1 MIRGTFLLGKIRHG
15 VSNVISLFTLPSIG
29 ALYEDADD
37 TERVGFSKFLYAVF
51 DFLKNLGFPV
61 YTDHF
66 EEIVTNNIGEQV
78 LVAGVENSNNG
89 SFSANNAGILYKVAD
104 NIVPEPRR
112 WSMHGYLGYSSNN
125 IIADVTRMT
134 PIIGNIMTPI
144 LGNIIEKFGRE
155 TYLSI
160 VKEYV
165 RFLANARK
173 PFKFT
178 TPEGESIPALLKDC
192 KFSNK
197 AENKNF
203 IEVDLEIQEFRY
215 LGIVDKEGQFVGG
228 NYNYG
233 INKTANVL
241 GRSVAKALFL

>member
-1 MIRGTFLLGKIRHG
+1 MLRSTFLLGKINRG
-15 VSNVISLFTLPSIG
+15 IVNVTSFFTLPSIG
-29 ALYEDADD
+29 ALYRDVGD
-37 TERVGFSKFLYAVF
+37 TERVGFSRFLYAVF
-51 DFLKNLGFPV
+51 DFLKLGFPV

-66 EEIVTNNIGEQV
+66 EEIFANNIGEQV
-78 LVAGVENSNNG
+78 LVAGVENSNSG
-89 SFSANNAGILYKVAD
+89 GFSGNDAGILHEVAD
-104 NIVPEPRR
+104 NIVPEPRK

-125 IIADVTRMT
+125 IFANVTRMI
-134 PIIGNIMTPI
+134 PFNIGSFID
-144 LGNIIEKFGRE
+144 KFGRE
-155 TYLSI
+155 TLLSAI
-160 VKEYV
+160 KEYV

-178 TPEGESIPALLKDC
+178 TPEGETIPALIKDG
-192 KFSNK
+192 KFTNK

-233 INKTANVL
+233 INKTVNVL

>member
-1 MIRGTFLLGKIRHG
+1 MIRGTFLLGKINRG
-15 VSNVISLFTLPSIG
+15 IVNVTSLFTLPSIG
-29 ALYEDADD
+29 ALYSDVDA
-37 TERVGFSKFLYAVF
+37 TEKVGFSKFLFFAL
-51 DFLKNLGFPV
+51 DFLKLGFPV
-61 YTDHF
+61 YTDNF
-66 EEIVTNNIGEQV
+66 EETVENNIGEQV
-78 LVAGVENSNNG
+78 LVAGVENSNIG
-89 SFSANNAGILYKVAD
+89 SFSANNAGILHKVAD
-104 NIVPEPRR
+104 NIVPEPRK

-125 IIADVTRMT
+125 IFANVTR
-134 PIIGNIMTPI
+134 IIPLNFGSFID
-144 LGNIIEKFGRE
+144 KFGRE
-155 TYLSI
+155 TLLSI
-160 VKEYV
+160 IKEYV

-178 TPEGESIPALLKDC
+178 TPEGETVPALIKDC

-215 LGIVDKEGQFVGG
+215 LGIVKEEGQFVGG

>member
-1 MIRGTFLLGKIRHG
+1 MLRSTFLLGKINRG
-15 VSNVISLFTLPSIG
+15 IVNVTSFFTLPSIG
-29 ALYEDADD
+29 ALYRDVGD
-37 TERVGFSKFLYAVF
+37 TERVGFSRFLYAVF
-51 DFLKNLGFPV
+51 DFLKLGFPV

-66 EEIVTNNIGEQV
+66 EEIIANNIGEQV
-78 LVAGVENSNNG
+78 LVAGVENSNSG
-89 SFSANNAGILYKVAD
+89 GFSGNDAGILHEVAD
-104 NIVPEPRR
+104 NIVPEPRK

-125 IIADVTRMT
+125 IFANVTRMI
-134 PIIGNIMTPI
+134 PFNIGSFIN
-144 LGNIIEKFGRE
+144 KFGRE
-155 TYLSI
+155 TLLSAI
-160 VKEYV
+160 KEYV

-178 TPEGESIPALLKDC
+178 TPEGETIPALIKDG
-192 KFSNK
+192 KFTNK

>member
-1 MIRGTFLLGKIRHG
+1 MTSSSLVLGKINRG
-15 VSNVISLFTLPSIG
+15 LVNVTSYFTLPSIG
-29 ALYEDADD
+29 ALYRDADG
-37 TERVGFSKFLYAVF
+37 TERIGLSRFLFMAI
-51 DFLKNLGFPV
+51 DFLKLGFPV

-66 EEIVTNNIGEQV
+66 EEIVANNIGEQV
-78 LVAGVENSNNG
+78 LVAGVENSNSG
-89 SFSANNAGILYKVAD
+89 GFSANDAGILHKVAD
-104 NIVPEPRR
+104 NIVPEPRK
-112 WSMHGYLGYSSNN
+112 WSMHGFLGYASNN
-125 IIADVTRMT
+125 IFADVRRTQM
-134 PIIGNIMTPI
+134 PLG
-144 LGNIIEKFGRE
+144 LGNFVVKFGRE
-155 TYLSI
+155 TLLSTI
-160 VKEYV
+160 KEYV

-178 TPEGESIPALLKDC
+178 TPEGETIPALIKDC

-215 LGIVDKEGQFVGG
+215 LGVVEDEKQYVGG

>member
-1 MIRGTFLLGKIRHG
+1 MIRGTFLLGKINRG
-15 VSNVISLFTLPSIG
+15 IVNVTSLFTLPSIG
-29 ALYEDADD
+29 ALYSDVNA
-37 TERVGFSKFLYAVF
+37 TEKVGFSKFLFFAL
-51 DFLKNLGFPV
+51 DFLKLGFPV
-61 YTDHF
+61 YTDNF
-66 EEIVTNNIGEQV
+66 EETVSNNIGEQV
-78 LVAGVENSNNG
+78 LVAGVENSNIG
-89 SFSANNAGILYKVAD
+89 SFSANNAGILHKVAD
-104 NIVPEPRR
+104 NIVPEPRK

-125 IIADVTRMT
+125 IFANVTRMI
-134 PIIGNIMTPI
+134 PLNFGSFID
-144 LGNIIEKFGRE
+144 KFGRE
-155 TYLSI
+155 TLLSI
-160 VKEYV
+160 IKEYV

-178 TPEGESIPALLKDC
+178 TPEGETVPALIKDC

-215 LGIVDKEGQFVGG
+215 LGIVKEEGQFVGG

-233 INKTANVL
+233 INKTAKVL

>member
-1 MIRGTFLLGKIRHG
+1 MTSSSLVLGKINRG
-15 VSNVISLFTLPSIG
+15 LVNVTSYFTLPSIG
-29 ALYEDADD
+29 ALYRDLDNSD
-37 TERVGFSKFLYAVF
+37 RVGLSRFLFMAV
-51 DFLKNLGFPV
+51 DFLKLGFPV

-66 EEIVTNNIGEQV
+66 EEIVANNIGEQV
-78 LVAGVENSNNG
+78 LVAGVENSNSG
-89 SFSANNAGILYKVAD
+89 GFSANDAGILHKVAD
-104 NIVPEPRR
+104 NIVPEPRK
-112 WSMHGYLGYSSNN
+112 WSMHGFLGYASNN
-125 IIADVTRMT
+125 IFADVRRTQM
-134 PIIGNIMTPI
+134 PLG
-144 LGNIIEKFGRE
+144 LGNFVVKFGRE
-155 TYLSI
+155 TLLSAI
-160 VKEYV
+160 KEYV

-178 TPEGESIPALLKDC
+178 TPEGETVPALIKDC

-215 LGIVDKEGQFVGG
+215 LGVVDSEGQYVGG

>member
-1 MIRGTFLLGKIRHG
+1 MTSSSLVLGKINRG
-15 VSNVISLFTLPSIG
+15 LVNVTSYFTLPSIG
-29 ALYEDADD
+29 ALYRDTSV
-37 TERVGFSKFLYAVF
+37 TERVGLSKFMFMAI
-51 DFLKNLGFPV
+51 DFLKLGFPV

-66 EEIVTNNIGEQV
+66 EEIVANNIGEQV
-78 LVAGVENSNNG
+78 LVAGVENSNSG
-89 SFSANNAGILYKVAD
+89 SFSANNAGILHKVAD

-112 WSMHGYLGYSSNN
+112 WSMHGFLGYASNN
-125 IIADVTRMT
+125 IFADVRRTQM
-134 PIIGNIMTPI
+134 PLG
-144 LGNIIEKFGRE
+144 LGNFVVKFGRE
-155 TYLSI
+155 TLLSTI
-160 VKEYV
+160 KEYV

-178 TPEGESIPALLKDC
+178 TPEGETIPALIKDC

-215 LGIVDKEGQFVGG
+215 LGVVEKEGQYVGG

-233 INKTANVL
+233 INKTAKAL

>member
-1 MIRGTFLLGKIRHG
+1 MTSSSLVLGKINRG
-15 VSNVISLFTLPSIG
+15 LVNVTSYFTLPSIG
-29 ALYEDADD
+29 ALYRDTDD
-37 TERVGFSKFLYAVF
+37 SERVGLSRFLFMAI
-51 DFLKNLGFPV
+51 DFLKLGFPV

-66 EEIVTNNIGEQV
+66 EEIVANNIGEQV
-78 LVAGVENSNNG
+78 LVAGVENSNSG
-89 SFSANNAGILYKVAD
+89 GFSANDAGILHKVAD
-104 NIVPEPRR
+104 NIVPEPRK
-112 WSMHGYLGYSSNN
+112 WSMHGFLGYASNN
-125 IIADVTRMT
+125 IFADVRRTQM
-134 PIIGNIMTPI
+134 PLG
-144 LGNIIEKFGRE
+144 LGNFVVKFGRE
-155 TYLSI
+155 TLLSTI
-160 VKEYV
+160 KEYV

-178 TPEGESIPALLKDC
+178 TPEGETIPALIKDC

-215 LGIVDKEGQFVGG
+215 LGVVKDEGQYVGG

>member
-1 MIRGTFLLGKIRHG
+1 MIRGTFLLGKINRG
-15 VSNVISLFTLPSIG
+15 IVNVTSLFTLPSIG
-29 ALYEDADD
+29 ALYSDVSA
-37 TERVGFSKFLYAVF
+37 TEKVGFSKFLFFAL
-51 DFLKNLGFPV
+51 DFLKLGFPV
-61 YTDHF
+61 YTDNF
-66 EEIVTNNIGEQV
+66 EETVTNNIGEQV
-78 LVAGVENSNNG
+78 LVAGVENSNIGN
-89 SFSANNAGILYKVAD
+89 FSANNAGILHKVAD
-104 NIVPEPRR
+104 NIVPEPRK

-125 IIADVTRMT
+125 IFANVTRMI
-134 PIIGNIMTPI
+134 PLNFGSF
-144 LGNIIEKFGRE
+144 IEKFGRE
-155 TYLSI
+155 TLLSI
-160 VKEYV
+160 IKEYV

-178 TPEGESIPALLKDC
+178 TPEGETVPALIKDC

-215 LGIVDKEGQFVGG
+215 LGIVKEEGQFVGG

>member
-1 MIRGTFLLGKIRHG
+1 MIGSTFLLGKVNRGI
-15 VSNVISLFTLPSIG
+15 VNVTSFFTLPSIG
-29 ALYEDADD
+29 ALYRDTDD
-37 TERVGFSKFLYAVF
+37 TERVGFSKFLFAAF
-51 DFLKNLGFPV
+51 DFLKLGFPV

-66 EEIVTNNIGEQV
+66 EEIVANNIGEQV
-78 LVAGVENSNNG
+78 LVAGVENGNSG
-89 SFSANNAGILYKVAD
+89 LSAANAGILHKIAD
-104 NIVPEPRR
+104 NIVPEPRK

-125 IIADVTRMT
+125 IFENVTRMI
-134 PIIGNIMTPI
+134 PINIGSFID
-144 LGNIIEKFGRE
+144 KFGRE
-155 TYLSI
+155 TLLSTI
-160 VKEYV
+160 KEYV

-178 TPEGESIPALLKDC
+178 TPEGETVPALIKDC

-197 AENKNF
+197 AENKNY

-215 LGIVDKEGQFVGG
+215 IGVIGDENSQFVGG

>member
-1 MIRGTFLLGKIRHG
+1 MIRGTFLLGKINRG
-15 VSNVISLFTLPSIG
+15 IVNVTSLFTLPSIG
-29 ALYEDADD
+29 ALYSDVNA
-37 TERVGFSKFLYAVF
+37 TEKVGFSKFLFFAL
-51 DFLKNLGFPV
+51 DFLKLGFPV
-61 YTDHF
+61 YTDNF
-66 EEIVTNNIGEQV
+66 EETVSNNIGEQV
-78 LVAGVENSNNG
+78 LVAGVENSNIG
-89 SFSANNAGILYKVAD
+89 SFSANNAGILHKVAD
-104 NIVPEPRR
+104 NIVPEPRK

-125 IIADVTRMT
+125 IFANVTRML
-134 PIIGNIMTPI
+134 PLNFGSFID
-144 LGNIIEKFGRE
+144 KFGRE
-155 TYLSI
+155 TLLSI
-160 VKEYV
+160 IKEYV

-178 TPEGESIPALLKDC
+178 TPEGETIPALIKDC

-215 LGIVDKEGQFVGG
+215 LGVVEKEGQYVGG

-233 INKTANVL
+233 INKTAKAL

>member
-1 MIRGTFLLGKIRHG
+1 MTSSSLVLGKINRG
-15 VSNVISLFTLPSIG
+15 LVNVTSYFTLPSIG
-29 ALYEDADD
+29 ALYRDISV
-37 TERVGFSKFLYAVF
+37 TERVGLSKFMFMAI
-51 DFLKNLGFPV
+51 DFLKLGFPV

-66 EEIVTNNIGEQV
+66 EEVVANNIGEQV

-89 SFSANNAGILYKVAD
+89 SFSANNAGILHKVAD

-112 WSMHGYLGYSSNN
+112 WSMHGFLGYASNN
-125 IIADVTRMT
+125 IFADVRRTQM
-134 PIIGNIMTPI
+134 PLG
-144 LGNIIEKFGRE
+144 LGNFVVKFGRE
-155 TYLSI
+155 TLLSI
-160 VKEYV
+160 IKEYV

-178 TPEGESIPALLKDC
+178 TPEGETVPALIKDC

-215 LGIVDKEGQFVGG
+215 LGVVEKEGQYVGG

-233 INKTANVL
+233 INKTAKAL

>member
-1 MIRGTFLLGKIRHG
+1 MIRGTFLLGKINRG
-15 VSNVISLFTLPSIG
+15 IVNVTSLFTLPSIG
-29 ALYEDADD
+29 ALYSDVNA
-37 TERVGFSKFLYAVF
+37 TEKLGFSKFLFFAL
-51 DFLKNLGFPV
+51 DFLKLGFPV
-61 YTDHF
+61 YTDNF
-66 EEIVTNNIGEQV
+66 EETVSNNIGEQV
-78 LVAGVENSNNG
+78 LVAGVENSNIG
-89 SFSANNAGILYKVAD
+89 SFSANNAGILHKVAD
-104 NIVPEPRR
+104 NIVPEPRK

-125 IIADVTRMT
+125 IFANVTRMI
-134 PIIGNIMTPI
+134 PLNFGSFID
-144 LGNIIEKFGRE
+144 KFGRE
-155 TYLSI
+155 TLLSI
-160 VKEYV
+160 IKEYV

-178 TPEGESIPALLKDC
+178 TPEGETVPALIKDC

-215 LGIVDKEGQFVGG
+215 LGIVKEEGQFVGG

>member
-1 MIRGTFLLGKIRHG
+1 MIRGTFLLGKIRQG
-15 VSNVISLFTLPSIG
+15 VSNVTSLFTLPSIG
-29 ALYEDADD
+29 ALYSDVDA
-37 TERVGFSKFLYAVF
+37 TEKVGFSKFLF
-51 DFLKNLGFPV
+51 FTLDFLKLGFPV
-61 YTDHF
+61 YTDNF
-66 EEIVTNNIGEQV
+66 EEIVANNIGEQV

-89 SFSANNAGILYKVAD
+89 SFSANNAGILHKVAD

-112 WSMHGYLGYSSNN
+112 WSMHGFLGYASNN
-125 IIADVTRMT
+125 IFADVRRTQM
-134 PIIGNIMTPI
+134 PLG
-144 LGNIIEKFGRE
+144 LGNFVVKFGRE
-155 TYLSI
+155 TLLSI
-160 VKEYV
+160 IKEYV

-178 TPEGESIPALLKDC
+178 TPEGETIPALIKDC

-215 LGIVDKEGQFVGG
+215 LGVVEKEGQYVGG

-233 INKTANVL
+233 FNKTAKAL

>member
-1 MIRGTFLLGKIRHG
+1 MIRGTFLLGKINRG
-15 VSNVISLFTLPSIG
+15 IVNVTSFFTLPSIG
-29 ALYEDADD
+29 ALYRDAPD
-37 TERVGFSKFLYAVF
+37 TERIGFSRYLFAAF
-51 DFLKNLGFPV
+51 DFLKLGFPV

-66 EEIVTNNIGEQV
+66 EEIVANNIGEQV
-78 LVAGVENSNNG
+78 LVAGVENSNSG
-89 SFSANNAGILYKVAD
+89 GFSGNDAGILHKVAD
-104 NIVPEPRR
+104 NIVPEPRK

-125 IIADVTRMT
+125 IFANVTRMI
-134 PIIGNIMTPI
+134 PFNIGSFID
-144 LGNIIEKFGRE
+144 KFGRE
-155 TYLSI
+155 TLLSAI
-160 VKEYV
+160 KEYV
-165 RFLANARK
+165 RYLSNARK

-178 TPEGESIPALLKDC
+178 TPEGETIPALIKDC

-215 LGIVDKEGQFVGG
+215 IGVVGSEGQYIGG

>member
-1 MIRGTFLLGKIRHG
+1 MTSSSLVLGKINRG
-15 VSNVISLFTLPSIG
+15 LVNVTSYFTLPSIG
-29 ALYEDADD
+29 ALYRDTDD
-37 TERVGFSKFLYAVF
+37 SERVGLSRFLFMAI
-51 DFLKNLGFPV
+51 DFLKLGFPV

-66 EEIVTNNIGEQV
+66 EEIVANNIGEQV
-78 LVAGVENSNNG
+78 LVAGVENSNSG
-89 SFSANNAGILYKVAD
+89 GFSGNDAGILHKVAD
-104 NIVPEPRR
+104 NIVPEPRK
-112 WSMHGYLGYSSNN
+112 WSMHGFLGYASNN
-125 IIADVTRMT
+125 IFADVRRTQM
-134 PIIGNIMTPI
+134 PLG
-144 LGNIIEKFGRE
+144 LGNFVVKFGRE
-155 TYLSI
+155 TLLSTI
-160 VKEYV
+160 KEYV

-178 TPEGESIPALLKDC
+178 TPEGETVPALIKDC

-203 IEVDLEIQEFRY
+203 IEIDLEIQEFRY
-215 LGIVDKEGQFVGG
+215 LGVVESEGQYVGG

>member
-29 ALYEDADD
+29 ALYSDVNA
-37 TERVGFSKFLYAVF
+37 TEKVGFSKFLFFAL
-51 DFLKNLGFPV
+51 DFLKLGFPV
-61 YTDHF
+61 YTDNF

-89 SFSANNAGILYKVAD
+89 SFSANNAGILHKVAD
-104 NIVPEPRR
+104 NIVPEPRK

-125 IIADVTRMT
+125 IFANVTRMI
-134 PIIGNIMTPI
+134 PLNFGSFID
-144 LGNIIEKFGRE
+144 KFGRE
-155 TYLSI
+155 TLLSI
-160 VKEYV
+160 IKEYV

-178 TPEGESIPALLKDC
+178 TPEGETVPALIKDC

-215 LGIVDKEGQFVGG
+215 LGIVKEEGQFVGG

>member
-1 MIRGTFLLGKIRHG
+1 MIRGTFLLGKINRG
-15 VSNVISLFTLPSIG
+15 IVNVTSLFTLPSIG
-29 ALYEDADD
+29 ALYSDVNA
-37 TERVGFSKFLYAVF
+37 TEKVGFSKFLFFAL
-51 DFLKNLGFPV
+51 DFLKLGFPV
-61 YTDHF
+61 YTDNF
-66 EEIVTNNIGEQV
+66 EEIVANNIGEQV
-78 LVAGVENSNNG
+78 LVAGVENSNIG
-89 SFSANNAGILYKVAD
+89 SFSANNAGILHKVAD
-104 NIVPEPRR
+104 NIVPEPRK

-125 IIADVTRMT
+125 IFANVTRML
-134 PIIGNIMTPI
+134 PLNFGSFID
-144 LGNIIEKFGRE
+144 KFGRE
-155 TYLSI
+155 TLLSI
-160 VKEYV
+160 IKEYV

-178 TPEGESIPALLKDC
+178 TPEGETVPALIKDC

-215 LGIVDKEGQFVGG
+215 LGIVKKEGQFVGG

>member
-1 MIRGTFLLGKIRHG
+1 MIRGTFLLGKINRG
-15 VSNVISLFTLPSIG
+15 IVNVTSLFTLPSIG
-29 ALYEDADD
+29 ALYSDVSP
-37 TERVGFSKFLYAVF
+37 TEKVGFSKFLFFAL
-51 DFLKNLGFPV
+51 DFLKLGFPV
-61 YTDHF
+61 YTDNF
-66 EEIVTNNIGEQV
+66 EETVANNIGEQV
-78 LVAGVENSNNG
+78 LVAGVENSNIG
-89 SFSANNAGILYKVAD
+89 SFSANNAGILHKVAD
-104 NIVPEPRR
+104 NIVPEPRK

-125 IIADVTRMT
+125 IFANVTRMI
-134 PIIGNIMTPI
+134 PLNFGSF
-144 LGNIIEKFGRE
+144 IEKFGRE
-155 TYLSI
+155 TLLSI
-160 VKEYV
+160 IKEYV

-178 TPEGESIPALLKDC
+178 TPEGETVPALIKDC

-215 LGIVDKEGQFVGG
+215 LGIVKEEGQFVGG

>member
-1 MIRGTFLLGKIRHG
+1 MTSSSLVLGKINRG
-15 VSNVISLFTLPSIG
+15 LVNVTSYFTLPSIG
-29 ALYEDADD
+29 ALYRDTDD
-37 TERVGFSKFLYAVF
+37 TERVGLSRFLFVAI
-51 DFLKNLGFPV
+51 DFLKLGFPV

-66 EEIVTNNIGEQV
+66 EEIVANNIGEQV
-78 LVAGVENSNNG
+78 LVAGVENSNSG
-89 SFSANNAGILYKVAD
+89 GFSGNDAGILHKVAD
-104 NIVPEPRR
+104 NIVPDPRK
-112 WSMHGYLGYSSNN
+112 WSMHGFLGYASNN
-125 IIADVTRMT
+125 IFADKRRTQM
-134 PIIGNIMTPI
+134 PLG
-144 LGNIIEKFGRE
+144 LGNFVEKFGRE
-155 TYLSI
+155 TLLSTI
-160 VKEYV
+160 KEYV

-178 TPEGESIPALLKDC
+178 TPEGETVPALIKDC

-215 LGIVDKEGQFVGG
+215 LGVVADEGQYVGG

>member
-1 MIRGTFLLGKIRHG
+1 MIRGTFLLGKINRG
-15 VSNVISLFTLPSIG
+15 IVNVTSLFTLPSIG
-29 ALYEDADD
+29 ALYSDVNA
-37 TERVGFSKFLYAVF
+37 TEKVGFSKFLFFAL
-51 DFLKNLGFPV
+51 DFLKLGFPV
-61 YTDHF
+61 YTDNF
-66 EEIVTNNIGEQV
+66 EETVANNIGEQV
-78 LVAGVENSNNG
+78 LVAGVENSNIG
-89 SFSANNAGILYKVAD
+89 SFSANNAGILHKVAD
-104 NIVPEPRR
+104 NIVSEPRK

-125 IIADVTRMT
+125 IFANVTRMI
-134 PIIGNIMTPI
+134 PLNFGSFID
-144 LGNIIEKFGRE
+144 KFGRE
-155 TYLSI
+155 TLLSI
-160 VKEYV
+160 IKEYV

-178 TPEGESIPALLKDC
+178 TPEGETVPALIKDC

-215 LGIVDKEGQFVGG
+215 LGIVKEEGQFVGG

>member
-1 MIRGTFLLGKIRHG
+1 MVNGRFLLGKVNRGI
-15 VSNVISLFTLPSIG
+15 VNVTSFFTLPSIG
-29 ALYEDADD
+29 SLYRDTDD
-37 TERVGFSKFLYAVF
+37 SERVGFSKFLFAAY
-51 DFLKNLGFPV
+51 DFLKLGFPV

-66 EEIVTNNIGEQV
+66 EEIVANNIGEQV
-78 LVAGVENSNNG
+78 LVAGVENGNSG
-89 SFSANNAGILYKVAD
+89 LSAANAGILHKVAD
-104 NIVPEPRR
+104 NIVPEPRK

-125 IIADVTRMT
+125 IFENVTRMI
-134 PIIGNIMTPI
+134 PINIGSFID
-144 LGNIIEKFGRE
+144 KFGRE
-155 TYLSI
+155 TLLSTI
-160 VKEYV
+160 KEYV

-178 TPEGESIPALLKDC
+178 TPEGETVPALIKDC

-215 LGIVDKEGQFVGG
+215 IGVIGNESSQFVGG

>member
-29 ALYEDADD
+29 ALYGDADD
-37 TERVGFSKFLYAVF
+37 TERVGFSRFLYAVF

-89 SFSANNAGILYKVAD
+89 SFSANNAGILHKVAD

-112 WSMHGYLGYSSNN
+112 WSMHGFLGYASNN
-125 IIADVTRMT
+125 IFADVRRTQM
-134 PIIGNIMTPI
+134 PLG
-144 LGNIIEKFGRE
+144 LGNFVVKFGRE
-155 TYLSI
+155 TLLSTI
-160 VKEYV
+160 KEYV

-178 TPEGESIPALLKDC
+178 TPEGETIPALIKDC

-215 LGIVDKEGQFVGG
+215 LGVVEKEGQYVGG

>member
-1 MIRGTFLLGKIRHG
+1 MIRGTFLLGKINQG
-15 VSNVISLFTLPSIG
+15 IVNVTSLFTLPSIG
-29 ALYEDADD
+29 ALYSDVSA
-37 TERVGFSKFLYAVF
+37 TEKVGFSKFLFFAL
-51 DFLKNLGFPV
+51 DFLKLGFPV
-61 YTDHF
+61 YTDNF
-66 EEIVTNNIGEQV
+66 EEIITNNIGEQV
-78 LVAGVENSNNG
+78 LVAGVENNNIG
-89 SFSANNAGILYKVAD
+89 SFSANNAGILHKVAD
-104 NIVPEPRR
+104 NIVPEPRK

-125 IIADVTRMT
+125 IFANVTRMI
-134 PIIGNIMTPI
+134 PLNFGSF
-144 LGNIIEKFGRE
+144 IEKFGRE
-155 TYLSI
+155 TLLSI
-160 VKEYV
+160 IKEYV

-178 TPEGESIPALLKDC
+178 TPEGETVPALIKDC

-215 LGIVDKEGQFVGG
+215 LGIVKEEGQFVGG

-241 GRSVAKALFL
+241 GRAVAKALFL

>member
-1 MIRGTFLLGKIRHG
+1 MTSSSLVLGKINRG
-15 VSNVISLFTLPSIG
+15 LVNVTSYFTLPSIG
-29 ALYEDADD
+29 ALYRDTDD
-37 TERVGFSKFLYAVF
+37 TERIGLSRFLFMAI
-51 DFLKNLGFPV
+51 DFLKLGFPV

-66 EEIVTNNIGEQV
+66 EEIVANNIGEQV
-78 LVAGVENSNNG
+78 LVAGVENSNSG
-89 SFSANNAGILYKVAD
+89 GFSGNDAGILHKVAD
-104 NIVPEPRR
+104 NIVPDPRK
-112 WSMHGYLGYSSNN
+112 WSMHGFLGYASNN
-125 IIADVTRMT
+125 IFADVRRTQM
-134 PIIGNIMTPI
+134 PLG
-144 LGNIIEKFGRE
+144 LGNFVVKFGRE
-155 TYLSI
+155 TLLSTI
-160 VKEYV
+160 KEYV

-178 TPEGESIPALLKDC
+178 TPEGETIPALIKDC

-215 LGIVDKEGQFVGG
+215 LGVVESEGQFVGG

>member
-1 MIRGTFLLGKIRHG
+1 MLRSTFLLGKINRG
-15 VSNVISLFTLPSIG
+15 IVNVTSFFTLPSIG
-29 ALYEDADD
+29 ALYRDVGD
-37 TERVGFSKFLYAVF
+37 TERVGFSRFLYAAF
-51 DFLKNLGFPV
+51 DFLKLGFPV

-66 EEIVTNNIGEQV
+66 EEIVANNIGEQV
-78 LVAGVENSNNG
+78 LVAGVENSNSG
-89 SFSANNAGILYKVAD
+89 GFGANDAGILHKVAD
-104 NIVPEPRR
+104 NIVPEPRK

-125 IIADVTRMT
+125 IFANVTRMI
-134 PIIGNIMTPI
+134 PVNIGSFID
-144 LGNIIEKFGRE
+144 KFGRE
-155 TYLSI
+155 TLLSAI
-160 VKEYV
+160 KEYV

-178 TPEGESIPALLKDC
+178 TPEGESVPALIKDC

-215 LGIVDKEGQFVGG
+215 LGVVKDEGQYVGG

>member
-1 MIRGTFLLGKIRHG
+1 MIRGTFLLGKIRLG
-15 VSNVISLFTLPSIG
+15 ISNVISLFTLPSIG
-29 ALYEDADD
+29 ALYGDADD

-51 DFLKNLGFPV
+51 DFLKDLGFPV

-89 SFSANNAGILYKVAD
+89 SFSANNAGILNKVAD

-134 PIIGNIMTPI
+134 PIIGNT
-144 LGNIIEKFGRE
+144 IEKFGRE

-178 TPEGESIPALLKDC
+178 TPEGELIPALLKDC

>member
-1 MIRGTFLLGKIRHG
+1 MIRGTFLLGKINRG
-15 VSNVISLFTLPSIG
+15 IVNVTSLFTLPSIG
-29 ALYEDADD
+29 ALYRDVNA
-37 TERVGFSKFLYAVF
+37 TEKVGFSKFLFFAL
-51 DFLKNLGFPV
+51 DFLKLGFPV
-61 YTDHF
+61 YTDNF
-66 EEIVTNNIGEQV
+66 EETVSNNIGEQV
-78 LVAGVENSNNG
+78 LVAGVENSNIG
-89 SFSANNAGILYKVAD
+89 SFSANNAGILHKVAD
-104 NIVPEPRR
+104 NIVPEPRK

-125 IIADVTRMT
+125 IFANVTRMI
-134 PIIGNIMTPI
+134 PLNFGSFID
-144 LGNIIEKFGRE
+144 KFGRE
-155 TYLSI
+155 TLLSI
-160 VKEYV
+160 IKEYV

-178 TPEGESIPALLKDC
+178 TPEGETVPALIKDC

-215 LGIVDKEGQFVGG
+215 LGIVKEEGQSVGG

>member
-1 MIRGTFLLGKIRHG
+1 MIRGTFLLGKINRG
-15 VSNVISLFTLPSIG
+15 IVNVTSLFTLPSIG
-29 ALYEDADD
+29 ALYSDVNA
-37 TERVGFSKFLYAVF
+37 TEKVGFSKFLFFAL
-51 DFLKNLGFPV
+51 DFLKLGFPV
-61 YTDHF
+61 YTDNF
-66 EEIVTNNIGEQV
+66 EEIVANNIGEQV
-78 LVAGVENSNNG
+78 LVAGVENSNIG
-89 SFSANNAGILYKVAD
+89 SFSANNAGILHKVAD
-104 NIVPEPRR
+104 NIVPEPRK

-125 IIADVTRMT
+125 IFANVTRMI
-134 PIIGNIMTPI
+134 PLNFGSFID
-144 LGNIIEKFGRE
+144 KFGRE
-155 TYLSI
+155 TLLSI
-160 VKEYV
+160 IKEYV

-178 TPEGESIPALLKDC
+178 TPEGETVPALIKDC

-215 LGIVDKEGQFVGG
+215 LGIVKEEGQFVGG

>member
-1 MIRGTFLLGKIRHG
+1 MTSSSLVLGKLKRG
-15 VSNVISLFTLPSIG
+15 LVNVTSYFTLPSIG
-29 ALYEDADD
+29 ALYRDAGG
-37 TERVGFSKFLYAVF
+37 TERIGLSRFLFMAI
-51 DFLKNLGFPV
+51 DFLKLGFPV

-66 EEIVTNNIGEQV
+66 EEIVANNIGEQV
-78 LVAGVENSNNG
+78 LVAGVENSNSG
-89 SFSANNAGILYKVAD
+89 GFSGNDGGILHKVAD
-104 NIVPEPRR
+104 NIVPDPRR
-112 WSMHGYLGYSSNN
+112 WSMHGFLGYASNN
-125 IIADVTRMT
+125 IFADVRRTQM
-134 PIIGNIMTPI
+134 PLG
-144 LGNIIEKFGRE
+144 LGNFVDKFGRE
-155 TYLSI
+155 TLLSTI
-160 VKEYV
+160 KEYV

-178 TPEGESIPALLKDC
+178 TPEGETIPALIKDC

-215 LGIVDKEGQFVGG
+215 LGVVKDEGQYIGG

>member
-1 MIRGTFLLGKIRHG
+1 MTSSSLVLGKINRG
-15 VSNVISLFTLPSIG
+15 LVNVTSYFTLPSIG
-29 ALYEDADD
+29 ALYRDISV
-37 TERVGFSKFLYAVF
+37 TERVGLSKFMFMAI
-51 DFLKNLGFPV
+51 DFLKLGFPV

-66 EEIVTNNIGEQV
+66 EEVVSNNIGEQV

-89 SFSANNAGILYKVAD
+89 SFSANNAGILHKVAD

-112 WSMHGYLGYSSNN
+112 WSMHGFLGYASNN
-125 IIADVTRMT
+125 IFADVRRTQM
-134 PIIGNIMTPI
+134 PLG
-144 LGNIIEKFGRE
+144 LGNFVVKFGRE
-155 TYLSI
+155 TLLSTI
-160 VKEYV
+160 KEYV

-178 TPEGESIPALLKDC
+178 TPEGETIPALIKDC

-215 LGIVDKEGQFVGG
+215 LGVVEKEGQYVGG
-228 NYNYG
+228 SYNYG
-233 INKTANVL
+233 INKTAKAL

>member
-1 MIRGTFLLGKIRHG
+1 MTSSSLVLGKINRG
-15 VSNVISLFTLPSIG
+15 LVNVTSYFTLPSIG
-29 ALYEDADD
+29 ALYRDTDD
-37 TERVGFSKFLYAVF
+37 SERVGLSRFLFVAI
-51 DFLKNLGFPV
+51 DFLKLGFPV

-66 EEIVTNNIGEQV
+66 EEIVANNIGEQV
-78 LVAGVENSNNG
+78 LVAGVENSNSG
-89 SFSANNAGILYKVAD
+89 GFSGNDAGILHKVAD
-104 NIVPEPRR
+104 NIVPEPRK
-112 WSMHGYLGYSSNN
+112 WSMHGFLGYASNN
-125 IIADVTRMT
+125 IFADVRRTQM
-134 PIIGNIMTPI
+134 PLG
-144 LGNIIEKFGRE
+144 LGNFVVKFGRE
-155 TYLSI
+155 TLLSTI
-160 VKEYV
+160 KEYV

-178 TPEGESIPALLKDC
+178 TPEGETIPALIKDC

-215 LGIVDKEGQFVGG
+215 LGVVENEGQYVGG

>member
-1 MIRGTFLLGKIRHG
+1 MTSSSLVLGKINRG
-15 VSNVISLFTLPSIG
+15 LVNVTSYFTLPSIG
-29 ALYEDADD
+29 ALYRDTDD
-37 TERVGFSKFLYAVF
+37 SERVGLSRFLFMAI
-51 DFLKNLGFPV
+51 DFLKLGFPV

-66 EEIVTNNIGEQV
+66 EEIVANNIGEQV
-78 LVAGVENSNNG
+78 LVAGVENSNSG
-89 SFSANNAGILYKVAD
+89 GFSGNDAGILHKVAD
-104 NIVPEPRR
+104 NIVPEPRK
-112 WSMHGYLGYSSNN
+112 WSMHGFLGYASNN
-125 IIADVTRMT
+125 IFADVRRTQM
-134 PIIGNIMTPI
+134 PLG
-144 LGNIIEKFGRE
+144 LGNFVVKFGRE
-155 TYLSI
+155 TLLSTI
-160 VKEYV
+160 KEYV

-178 TPEGESIPALLKDC
+178 TPEGETIPALIKDC

-215 LGIVDKEGQFVGG
+215 LGVVENERQYVGG

>member
-1 MIRGTFLLGKIRHG
+1 MIRGTFLLGKINRG
-15 VSNVISLFTLPSIG
+15 IVNVTSLFTLPSIG
-29 ALYEDADD
+29 ALYSDVDA
-37 TERVGFSKFLYAVF
+37 TEKVGFSKFLFFAL
-51 DFLKNLGFPV
+51 DFLKLGFPV
-61 YTDHF
+61 YTDNF
-66 EEIVTNNIGEQV
+66 EEIVANNIGEQV
-78 LVAGVENSNNG
+78 LVAGVENSNIG
-89 SFSANNAGILYKVAD
+89 SFSANNAGILHKVAD
-104 NIVPEPRR
+104 NIVPEPRK

-125 IIADVTRMT
+125 IFANVTRML
-134 PIIGNIMTPI
+134 PLNFGSFID
-144 LGNIIEKFGRE
+144 KFGRE
-155 TYLSI
+155 TLLSI
-160 VKEYV
+160 IKEYV

-178 TPEGESIPALLKDC
+178 TPEGETVPALIKDC

-215 LGIVDKEGQFVGG
+215 LGIVKEEGQFVGG

>member
-1 MIRGTFLLGKIRHG
+1 MIRGTFLLGKINQG
-15 VSNVISLFTLPSIG
+15 IVNVTSLFTLPSIG
-29 ALYEDADD
+29 ALYSDVSA
-37 TERVGFSKFLYAVF
+37 TEKVGFSKFLFFAL
-51 DFLKNLGFPV
+51 DFLKLGFPV
-61 YTDHF
+61 YTDNF
-66 EEIVTNNIGEQV
+66 EETVSNNIGEQV
-78 LVAGVENSNNG
+78 LVAGVENSNIG
-89 SFSANNAGILYKVAD
+89 SFSANNAGILHKVAD
-104 NIVPEPRR
+104 NIVPEPRK

-125 IIADVTRMT
+125 IFANVTRMI
-134 PIIGNIMTPI
+134 PLNFGSF
-144 LGNIIEKFGRE
+144 IEKFGRE
-155 TYLSI
+155 TLLSI
-160 VKEYV
+160 IKEYV

-178 TPEGESIPALLKDC
+178 TPEGETVPALIKDC

-215 LGIVDKEGQFVGG
+215 LGIVKEEGQFVGG